1 MFKMYKCQFQFPGL
15 RCYARYCASQFEA
28 KTILDDKLQQGGS
41 VADFLQVLSS
51 GRESHFVVSRWYVV
65 LIRVWGSVCYKLK
78 RSQGTQ
84 AFKEM
89 QQSLDISTLFI
100 KLKSVCVEF
109 AIWFYYHNEYK
120 SYLPCYCLVL
130 FKASREFVSC
140 LFREPYSLHNHVLWD
155 SVMRRG
161 FPLLVNKMLFKS
173 ISISCS
179 HMSYL
184 RSIWWYHSEL
194 LRKES
199 DTIIS
204 STHFICI

>member
-1 MFKMYKCQFQFPGL
+1 M
-15 RCYARYCASQFEA
+15 
-28 KTILDDKLQQGGS
+28 
-41 VADFLQVLSS
+41 
-51 GRESHFVVSRWYVV
+51 SRWYVV

-130 FKASREFVSC
+130 FKASWEFVSC

-161 FPLLVNKMLFKS
+161 FLLLVSKMLFKS